1 MPKVCEWPAVC
12 SNNLFQNPWGKND
25 HIATQHNTKESKR
38 NHYRLQSSA
47 SSSQGVMAKWSQPLS
62 GTLGPE
68 KGCGFKTHWCADGS
82 LPLSLTWG
90 VSSIDGLSSPGM
102 VLCFKNKINLEKK
115 NSNFRT
121 LNPKFWRSPTLKP
134 RTLNSS

>member
-1 MPKVCEWPAVC
+1 
-12 SNNLFQNPWGKND
+12 
-25 HIATQHNTKESKR
+25 
-38 NHYRLQSSA
+38 
-47 SSSQGVMAKWSQPLS
+47 
-62 GTLGPE
+62 
-68 KGCGFKTHWCADGS
+68 
-82 LPLSLTWG
+82 
-90 VSSIDGLSSPGM
+90 M